1 MATVSHPNT
10 HVTFDLSSTK
20 AGSWV
25 VPMGRTFFGLIFV
38 LSGINHFNDNTIAY
52 GASQG
57 VPMAEFLIPA
67 SGALALIGGLSI
79 IFGYFARF
87 GALLLVAFLVPVT
100 LTMHAFW
107 NITDPAMHQ
116 MQMIQ
121 FMKNLSMLGGA
132 ILIAYYGAG
141 PRGLDSKRSGSN
153 IL

>member
-1 MATVSHPNT
+1 MATVSHPNS

-25 VPMGRTFFGLIFV
+25 VPVGRTLFGMIFV
-38 LSGINHFNDNTIAY
+38 LSGINHFSANMIAF

-57 VPMAEFLIPA
+57 VPMAEFLVPA

-79 IFGYFARF
+79 IFGYFTRF
-87 GALLLVAFLVPVT
+87 GAVLLIAFLVPVT
-100 LTMHAFW
+100 LSMHAFW
-107 NITDPAMHQ
+107 NITDPTMHQ

-141 PRGLDSKRSGSN
+141 PKGLDSKRSGSN
-153 IL
+153 VL